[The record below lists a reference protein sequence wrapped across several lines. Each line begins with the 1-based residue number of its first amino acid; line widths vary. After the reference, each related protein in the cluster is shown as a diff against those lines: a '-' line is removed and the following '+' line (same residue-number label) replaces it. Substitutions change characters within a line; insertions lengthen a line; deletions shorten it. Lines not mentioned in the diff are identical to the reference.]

1 MNFMSWQV
9 YVAMFERSKE
19 KYAEELSAYNIKK
32 EQWQRSSTD
41 TT

>member
-1 MNFMSWQV
+1 MNFMALQV

-32 EQWQRSSTD
+32 EQ
-41 TT
+41 